1 MKTAIVY
8 GEFINKSSTGIA
20 YMNSNLE
27 NCLKELG
34 YKVEKIIDPRTKDYY
49 EAKEIISKKA
59 NLNLFLKL
67 IYKLVVIKKSD
78 IAFITLSMNTLG
90 LIKTFVI
97 NNLLKIKSNKNY
109 LYIHRGDLNIH
120 YKESLFKKVL
130 IDLII
135 KQSNKVIFLSKI
147 LIDQNIIK
155 NLNRKIIIIPNTL
168 NNEDSLLSK
177 SIYKNKLKIDNRKK
191 HELKV
196 IYCGNIQKEKGVEKI
211 INCIKNIN
219 KENKTIIKFDLYGM
233 QFEKFNYDSKYIS
246 YRGRL
251 NSKNRLKIMSK
262 YDLFIMSSYSE
273 GLPMVLIE
281 CLSIG
286 LPFITTNVGAIPDLL
301 IKNYPYVC
309 SQNQKSIEANL
320 KNFIYDFKN
329 RKQYIKSIIC
339 KNNHLFNSKYK
350 YKNFFDN
357 IKKIVI

>member
-1 MKTAIVY
+1 MKTAIIY

-27 NCLKELG
+27 NCLKALG

-49 EAKEIISKKA
+49 ESKEIISKKP
-59 NLNLFLKL
+59 NLNLFLKI
-67 IYKLVVIKKSD
+67 IYKLIVIKKSD

-147 LIDQNIIK
+147 LIDHKIIK

-168 NNEDSLLSK
+168 NNNDSLLSK
-177 SIYKNKLKIDNRKK
+177 SIYQNKLKIDNKIK
-191 HELKV
+191 HKLKV
-196 IYCGNIQKEKGVEKI
+196 IYCGNIQKEKGIEKI
-211 INCIKNIN
+211 INSIKNIN
-219 KENKTIIKFDLYGM
+219 KENKTIIKIDLYGM

-251 NSKNRLKIMSK
+251 NSNNRLKIMSK

-301 IKNYPYVC
+301 INHYPYVC
-309 SQNQKSIEANL
+309 SQNQKSIEAKL
-320 KNFIYDFKN
+320 KNFIYDFNN
-329 RKQYIKSIIC
+329 RKEYIKSIIC
-339 KNNHLFNSKYK
+339 KNNDLFNRKYK

-357 IKKIVI
+357 IKKTVI